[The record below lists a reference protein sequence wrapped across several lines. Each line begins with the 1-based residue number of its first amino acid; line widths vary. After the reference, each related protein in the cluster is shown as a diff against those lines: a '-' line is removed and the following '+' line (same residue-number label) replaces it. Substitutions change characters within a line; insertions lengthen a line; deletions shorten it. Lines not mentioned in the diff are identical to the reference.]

1 MLLNNTKI
9 RSVIDTIT
17 SKVVLILGRF
27 SDERKRVLDAI
38 REQLSRRDY
47 VPIIF
52 DFDVPTNR
60 DVTETVGTL
69 ARMSRFIIA
78 DLTDP
83 RSIPQELQSIVPDLP
98 SVPLQPIIL
107 SSQQEYGMF
116 EHFQRYPWV
125 LPIVRY
131 DAGDDSV
138 VSLLEKDHQSSR
150 NQSG

>member
-1 MLLNNTKI
+1 LLLNNTKI